1 MCFLEDWMKKIFA
14 MCVMSAFLFAAC
26 GGDDSSSA
34 SPDEPVSSSTE
45 KKSSSSKKGDSG
57 KSSSSAISADD
68 IESGSLKDSRD
79 GQKYKTVTIGEQIW
93 MAENLNYETENSVCY
108 KDKESNCGK
117 VWPPLHLGRSQ
128 RSLS

>member
-45 KKSSSSKKGDSG
+45 KKSPTIQ
-57 KSSSSAISADD
+57 AILSFMN
-68 IESGSLKDSRD
+68 I
-79 GQKYKTVTIGEQIW
+79 
-93 MAENLNYETENSVCY
+93 TE
-108 KDKESNCGK
+108 ESN
-117 VWPPLHLGRSQ
+117 
-128 RSLS
+128 